1 MQLVVIGWRIFG
13 AKKLKMT
20 LIAQDFVFRKFGNVP
35 NPKGLSKHLAKI
47 TIYNSHP
54 VKTLMLVYLLRLY
67 P

>member
-1 MQLVVIGWRIFG
+1 MQLVVISWRIFG

-47 TIYNSHP
+47 TIYP